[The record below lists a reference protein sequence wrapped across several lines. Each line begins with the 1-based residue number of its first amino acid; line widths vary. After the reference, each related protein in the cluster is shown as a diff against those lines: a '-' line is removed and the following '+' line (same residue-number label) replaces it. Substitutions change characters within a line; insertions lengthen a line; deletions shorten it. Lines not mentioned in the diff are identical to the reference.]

1 MTSTKR
7 RILIVEDQRL
17 IAADIES
24 RLRNMGYEVVGSVA
38 EGEEAIGIASEKHPD
53 LVLMDIRL
61 RGPMDGIQAAAS
73 IRELIDIPVVYLTA
87 YADEETI
94 ARARRTSPYGYLV
107 KPFNERELRAAVE
120 IAISKHETDRELVE
134 ERTKRRAAEEFKLL
148 IQCVRDYAI
157 CLLDPTGRVASWN
170 DGATRIKGYAAED
183 VRGQPFSIFFPKESI
198 AAGEPQRLLERAARE
213 GRAESEGWRVR
224 KDGSRFWAN
233 VVITAMRGENG
244 ELHGFGKITR
254 DLTER
259 KKMEEDLRDAVR
271 ARDEF
276 LQIASHELKTPLT
289 PLQLQLDVLA
299 RALEESG
306 LRNDRLTEKLDIA
319 IRQTNRLERL
329 VESLLEVSRITGGR
343 LALDVERFDLAELVR
358 DTTLRFRAES
368 TRAGSCIAVQADEA
382 IPGRWD
388 RTRVEQILSNLL
400 SNAVMYGKGK
410 PIEVEAHRMN
420 GTALVSV
427 TDHGMGID
435 EEALSR
441 IFGRFE
447 RAVSLRHFG
456 GLGLGL
462 FVARQLAE
470 AHGGTLV
477 AQSQPRAGS
486 TFTLVLPIE
495 TVLSSNNGV
504 SKLDRSA

>member
-24 RLRNMGYEVVGSVA
+24 TLRRMGYEIVGNVA
-38 EGEEAIGIASEKHPD
+38 EGEEAIGVATEKRPD

-61 RGPMDGIQAAAS
+61 RGPMDGVQAAAS
-73 IRELIDIPVVYLTA
+73 IRELVDIPVVYLTA

-94 ARARRTSPYGYLV
+94 VRARRTSPYGYLV
-107 KPFNERELRAAVE
+107 KPFNDRELRAAVE

-148 IQCVRDYAI
+148 VECVKDYSI

-170 DGATRIKGYAAED
+170 EGATRIEGYTEEEA
-183 VRGQPFSIFFPKESI
+183 RGEPFSVFYPKEAI
-198 AAGEPQRLLERAARE
+198 VAGEPQALLARAARD
-213 GRAESEGWRVR
+213 GRAESEGWRTR
-224 KDGSRFWAN
+224 KDGSRYWAN
-233 VVITAMRGENG
+233 VVITAIRGERG
-244 ELHGFGKITR
+244 ELHGFGRITR

-299 RALEESG
+299 RALEASG
-306 LRNDRLTEKLDIA
+306 VRNDRLTEKLDVA

-329 VESLLEVSRITGGR
+329 VESLLEVSRITAGR
-343 LALDVERFDLAELVR
+343 LALEVERFDLAELVR
-358 DTTLRFRAES
+358 GAILRFRPEA
-368 TRAGSCIAVQADEA
+368 TRAGSHVAVQTDET

-388 RTRVEQILSNLL
+388 RTRVDQILSNLL
-400 SNAVMYGKGK
+400 SNAVKYGKGK

-495 TVLSSNNGV
+495 TVLSSKNGA